1 MKMYEMGPDAR
12 EELGKK
18 AMERARQE
26 YSLEKMISDWDAS
39 LEKVT
44 TEWKEARKPRWKVT
58 EL

>member
-1 MKMYEMGPDAR
+1 MGPDAR